1 MHKNSHQMILRKIY
15 NTLIS
20 TKTMVVLFVV
30 FATAMAIATFVENDF
45 GTPTAR
51 TLIYNSFWFELI
63 MILLAI
69 NLIGNII
76 RFKMYQKKKWPV
88 FLFHIAFLL
97 ILIGAG
103 VTRYISFE
111 GMMPIREG
119 ETTDI
124 FLSDKVFLKAHI
136 DNGVKQINPPIQ
148 KALKL
153 SAIGVPLLTDN
164 HYQTALDFDG
174 QPVKIQVLDYIPKA
188 QDTLIENPQGQTYL
202 KLVVSTKQGRQN
214 IYIADGQQVDVDG
227 HRLAFNNTFPNDIN
241 IFIKNDSLF
250 ILSPFAGTRMRM
262 QDQKRFEV
270 PKDSVVPFHLASL
283 YQIDGLSFVAPQA
296 PVKGHLKHYPGPKN
310 SNNRD
315 LLDIKVSVG
324 NQTKNIKLYGGQ
336 GMPENPKIFQLNGL
350 NFRMSFGS
358 IFKHLPFQIKLRDFQ
373 LEKYPGSDMP
383 KSYASEV
390 TVIDQDTTFD
400 FRIFMNH
407 VLDHKGYRF
416 YQSSYTI
423 TPQYEE
429 TQLSVNHDFWGTWI
443 TYTGYAL
450 LYFGLIMIFI
460 VKGTR
465 FYKLRQQ
472 LSKLQKQRQTGLLL
486 LMMAGSMFHLQAQKA
501 LTKIDSVIIKTV
513 APIDKAEAFGH
524 LVIQDYG
531 GRMKPVNT
539 YSSEL
544 LRKLTKHDTYTL
556 TNGQKITADQVLTG
570 MISYPEGWWYVPII
584 YIERGDESLRN
595 IIGIDKNQKYARL
608 VDFFD
613 EQGNYKL
620 QPYLEKAQKK
630 RIKSK
635 FDKDVVNVSGR
646 VNLLYNTLFA
656 ENLRLFPL
664 PDDPNHKWYSWT
676 QIKKFKFNEADKN
689 FATNAIPLWS
699 KEIFKAR
706 DTHDYK
712 LADQILAGIDQYQ
725 HNFGKA
731 VYPSKDKIK
740 WEIFYNKH
748 DAFRSL
754 FWQFMT
760 LSLFIF
766 ILAIA
771 HIFSRSKII
780 TYAIKALYLL
790 SVLLFIWMLFFMI
803 LRWYIS
809 GHAPWSNAY
818 ESMIY
823 VSFAIILFTLILGR
837 KSPLVL
843 AAGLFV
849 GSMTLMIAHWNWMDP
864 QIENLVPVLNSY
876 WLDIHV
882 SIIVASYGPFAIGMI
897 LGLVNL
903 LLMTLTTPQ
912 NKHKLEHYIK
922 ELTIVTEMALTIGL
936 VMLTIGNF
944 LGGQWANE
952 SWGRYW
958 GWDPKETWALISII
972 VYALV
977 IHARFVPGLRGAFTF
992 NLLAVISF
1000 ASIAMTYFGVN
1011 YYLAGL
1017 HSYAKGEPQQTPAF
1031 IYYFIAGVVILSSIA
1046 YYKYQKYYKNYKGV
1060 PRQS

>member
-1 MHKNSHQMILRKIY
+1 MNTFLKKIY
-15 NTLIS
+15 DLLIS
-20 TKTMVVLFVV
+20 TKTMAVLFVL
-30 FATAMAIATFVENDF
+30 FATAMGLATFIENDF

-51 TLIYNSFWFELI
+51 TLIYNSSWFELL
-63 MILLAI
+63 MLLLAV

-76 RFKMYQKKKWPV
+76 RFRMYRKKKWPV
-88 FLFHIAFLL
+88 LLFHLAFLL

-103 VTRYISFE
+103 ITRYISFE

-119 ETTDI
+119 ETTDT
-124 FLSDKVFLKAHI
+124 FLSDKVYLKADI
-136 DNGVKQINPPIQ
+136 DDGVDRIVPPFQ

-153 SAIGVPLLTDN
+153 SVINAPLLTDN
-164 HYQTALDFDG
+164 HYKTQLDFKG
-174 QPVKIQVLDYIPKA
+174 KPIEIKVLNYVPNAKEVLDINPK
-188 QDTLIENPQGQTYL
+188 GQTYL
-202 KLVVSTKQGRQN
+202 KFVVSTAQGRQDLYFKSGEKKLIGN
-214 IYIADGQQVDVDG
+214 QT
-227 HRLAFNNTFPNDIN
+227 LAFNNTYPDAVN
-241 IFIKNDSLF
+241 IFIKKDSLYL
-250 ILSPFAGTRMRM
+250 LSPIGGTYMRM

-283 YQIDGLSFVAPQA
+283 YQFNGLNFVVPQG
-296 PVKGHLKHYPGPKN
+296 PLKGILKNVPGKKN
-310 SNNRD
+310 SGLRD
-315 LLDIKVSVG
+315 LLQVKVRAG
-324 NQTKNIKLYGGQ
+324 NQEKIVGLFGGK
-336 GMPENPKIFQLNGL
+336 GLPENPKMFNLNGL
-350 NFRMSFGS
+350 NFRMTFGS
-358 IFKHLPFQIKLRDFQ
+358 VYRHLPFQIKLRDFQ
-373 LEKYPGSDMP
+373 LEKYPGSKMP

-390 TVIDQDTTFD
+390 TVIDKDTTFN

-407 VLDHKGYRF
+407 VLNYKGYRF
-416 YQSSYTI
+416 YQSSFTI

-429 TQLSVNHDFWGTWI
+429 SQLSVNHDFWGTWI
-443 TYTGYAL
+443 TYIGYAL
-450 LYFGLIMIFI
+450 LYFGLLMIFI

-465 FYKLRQQ
+465 FYKLRQH
-472 LSKLQKQRQTGLLL
+472 LAKLQKERQALILLL
-486 LMMAGSMFHLQAQKA
+486 FLSAGFHLNAQQDR
-501 LTKIDSVIIKTV
+501 INVDSIVVKTV
-513 APIDKAEAFGH
+513 APADKAEAFGH

-544 LRKLTKHDTYTL
+544 LRKLTKHDTYTIS
-556 TNGQKITADQVLTG
+556 NGQTFTADQILTG
-570 MISYPEGWWYVPII
+570 MISYPEGWWYVPLI

-595 IIGIDKNQKYARL
+595 IIGVDKNQKYARL
-608 VDFFD
+608 VDFFNKD
-613 EQGNYKL
+613 GAYKL
-620 QPYLEKAQKK
+620 QSYLEKSQKK
-630 RIKSK
+630 RIKGK

-646 VNLLYNTLFA
+646 VNLLYNTLLTN
-656 ENLRLFPL
+656 NLRLFPL
-664 PDDPNHKWYSWT
+664 PNDPNHKWYSWT
-676 QIKKFKFNEADKN
+676 KIKDFKFNKDDKN
-689 FATNAIPLWS
+689 FAANAIPLWS

-706 DTHDYK
+706 QTGDYK
-712 LADQILAGIDQYQ
+712 LADQILKGISKYQ
-725 HNFGKA
+725 KNFGHA
-731 VYPSKDKIK
+731 VYPSEQKLK
-740 WEIFYNKH
+740 WEIFYNKY

-771 HIFSRSKII
+771 QIFSRSKII
-780 TYAIKALYLL
+780 NYAIKALYFISL
-790 SVLLFIWMLFFMI
+790 LLFIWMLFFMG

-823 VSFAIILFTLILGR
+823 VSFAMILFTLILGR

-903 LLMTLTTPQ
+903 LLMALTNPR
-912 NKHKLEHYIK
+912 NKHKLESYIR
-922 ELTIVTEMALTIGL
+922 ELTIITEMSLTIGL

-958 GWDPKETWALISII
+958 GWDPKETWALVSII

-977 IHARFVPGLRGAFTF
+977 IHARFVPGLRGFFAF
-992 NLLAVISF
+992 NLMAVISF

-1017 HSYAKGEPQQTPAF
+1017 HSYAKGEPQQTPVF
-1031 IYYFIAGVVILSSIA
+1031 IYYFLVFIGILASIA
-1046 YYKYQKYYKNYKGV
+1046 YYKYRKYYHKQPV
-1060 PRQS
+1060 

>member
-1 MHKNSHQMILRKIY
+1 MTLRKIY
-15 NTLIS
+15 NLIIS
-20 TKTMVVLFVV
+20 TKTLVVLFIL
-30 FATAMAIATFVENDF
+30 FATAMAVATFVENDF

-51 TLIYNSFWFELI
+51 TLIYNSFWFELL
-63 MILLAI
+63 MILLAA

-76 RFKMYQKKKWPV
+76 RFKMYQKKKWPI

-103 VTRYISFE
+103 ITRYISFE

-119 ETTDI
+119 ETTDT

-136 DNGVKQINPPIQ
+136 DDGVQQINPPFQ
-148 KALKL
+148 KELKL
-153 SAIGVPLLTDN
+153 SVLDVPFLTDN
-164 HYQTALDFDG
+164 HYQTSIDFKG
-174 QPVKIQVLDYIPKA
+174 KPINIKVLNFIPQAK
-188 QDTLIENPQGQTYL
+188 DSLIKNSAGKKYL
-202 KLVVSTKQGRQN
+202 KFVVSTNQGRQE
-214 IYIADGQQVDVDG
+214 IYIEDGHQVDVMG
-227 HRLAFNNTFPNDIN
+227 YRLAFNNTFPNDIN
-241 IFIKNDSLF
+241 IFEKNDSLF
-250 ILSPFAGTRMRM
+250 LLSPFSGTYMRM
-262 QDQKRFEV
+262 SDQKRFTV
-270 PKDSVVPFHLASL
+270 PKDSVVRFHLASL
-283 YQIDGLSFVAPQA
+283 YQIDGLSFVVPEV
-296 PVKGHLKHYPGPKN
+296 PVKGKLSYYSGPKN
-310 SNNRD
+310 SNLHD
-315 LLDIKVSVG
+315 LLQVKVTTGDQSKTV
-324 NQTKNIKLYGGQ
+324 NLYGGK
-336 GMPENPKIFQLNGL
+336 GMPENPKIFQLDGL
-350 NFRMSFGS
+350 NFRMSYGS
-358 IFKHLPFQIKLRDFQ
+358 VFRHLPFQIKLRDFQ

-390 TVIDQDTTFD
+390 TVIDKDTTFN

-407 VLDHKGYRF
+407 VLNHKGYRF

-423 TPQYEE
+423 TPEYEE

-443 TYTGYAL
+443 TYIGYAL
-450 LYFGLIMIFI
+450 LYFGLLMIFI

-465 FYKLRQQ
+465 FYKLREQ
-472 LSKLQKQRQTGLLL
+472 LAKLQKHRQKTWLI
-486 LMMAGSMFHLQAQKA
+486 LMLAGSMSLQAQKT
-501 LTKIDSVIIKTV
+501 LTQSDSLVINTV
-513 APIDKAEAFGH
+513 APIEKAEVFGH

-544 LRKLTKHDTYTL
+544 LRKLTKHDTYKL
-556 TNGQKITADQVLTG
+556 SNGQKITADQVLTG
-570 MISYPEGWWYVPII
+570 MISYPQGWWYVPMI

-595 IIGIDKNQKYARL
+595 IIGVDKNQKYARL

-620 QPYLEKAQKK
+620 QSFIEKAQKK

-646 VNLLYNTLFA
+646 VNLLYNTLSA
-656 ENLRLFPL
+656 DNLRLFPL
-664 PDDPNHKWYSWT
+664 PDDSAHKWYSWKK
-676 QIKKFKFNEADKN
+676 IKNFKFNEDDKN
-689 FATNAIPLWS
+689 FASNAIPLWA
-699 KEIFKAR
+699 KEIFKAKE
-706 DTHDYK
+706 TKDYK
-712 LADQILAGIDQYQ
+712 LADKILNAIDQYQ
-725 HNFGKA
+725 HKFGNE
-731 VYPSKDKIK
+731 VYPSKEKIK

-754 FWQFMT
+754 FWQFMI
-760 LSLFIF
+760 LSLLIFIF
-766 ILAIA
+766 AIVQ
-771 HIFSRSKII
+771 IFIRSKWLN
-780 TYAIKALYLL
+780 YALKALYYL
-790 SVLLFIWMLFFMI
+790 SILLFIWMLFFMA

-837 KSPLVL
+837 KSALVL
-843 AAGLFV
+843 ASGLFV

-897 LGLVNL
+897 LGLINL
-903 LLMTLTTPQ
+903 LLMALT
-912 NKHKLEHYIK
+912 NERNRDKLEHYIR

-958 GWDPKETWALISII
+958 GWDPKETWALISIVI
-972 VYALV
+972 YALV
-977 IHARFVPGLRGAFTF
+977 IHARFVPGLRGFFTF

-1017 HSYAKGEPQQTPAF
+1017 HSYAKGEAQQTPVF
-1031 IYYFIAGVVILSSIA
+1031 VYYFVVVVLVLASIA
-1046 YYKYQKYYKNYKGV
+1046 YYKKRKYFE
-1060 PRQS
+1060 R